1 MVCTVEEVFFKKNV
15 LLKACN
21 NLTNERETSTWNVP
35 VIYCEIKSLDIEVF
49 WNKKNPDTET
59 SLDMEYNINK
69 KSEKFSNLS
78 WNIMLP
84 YMKHWVSNTETWK
97 EKHVKH
103 RQKSQLNYLLLACTW
118 NIKFQQLIKTHP
130 KKTQKHIK
138 SLPWDI
144 G

>member
-1 MVCTVEEVFFKKNV
+1 MQQSDEWAWNEY
-15 LLKACN
+15 LKCS
-21 NLTNERETSTWNVP
+21 RYIS
-35 VIYCEIKSLDIEVF
+35 
-49 WNKKNPDTET
+49 WNKKSRHWSILKYKNTDTET

-84 YMKHWVSNTETWK
+84 HMKHWVSNTETWK

-130 KKTQKHIK
+130 KKKHKNIL
-138 SLPWDI
+138 SPPLRHRI
-144 G
+144 EFV